1 VLEISDVIPPY
12 VIHSDLPRDKPILLK
27 QFAEIPGPGQLCL
40 ESELTVRV

>member
-12 VIHSDLPRDKPILLK
+12 VIHLDLPKDKPILLK
-27 QFAEIPGPGQLCL
+27 QSAEIPGPVQLYL